1 MLCKLGQAAGL
12 LGRHH
17 SAQMPS
23 WRDDPHDR
31 HGVTAG
37 WASANQ
43 LPGNYVNLL
52 HAGTLPGPQ
61 FRLVKDAERA
71 ARKERLDGRMGARQR
86 DALVAALKKAPPP
99 EPTRSTRNDSVKDK
113 KIQALEMKVQ
123 ALEKCAKTRARAPL
137 VSRGRAGSRSRGRRD
152 EPAPVRHGGGADTAT
167 PAEALTSRR
176 ARRAAH
182 ATSVARPSGA
192 MRRGL
197 GCGRRW
203 LAGSGRKTG
212 YMPRTWHPR
221 PSVNCAAPPPSGL
234 LAVGVVNAAIPW
246 REVP

>member
-12 LGRHH
+12 LGKHH

-43 LPGNYVNLL
+43 LPGSYVNLL

-71 ARKERLDGRMGARQR
+71 AKKERQDGRMGARQR

-123 ALEKCAKTRARAPL
+123 ALEKGAKTRARAPS
-137 VSRGRAGSRSRGRRD
+137 VSRGRAGSRGRGRRD
-152 EPAPVRHGGGADTAT
+152 EPAPLRHGGGADTAT
-167 PAEALTSRR
+167 PAEALISRR
-176 ARRAAH
+176 ARRAARRPNLASTQSIALPTKAATELIGDH
-182 ATSVARPSGA
+182 ADIEVEPDQPLWVCQACTVEQ
-192 MRRGL
+192 
-197 GCGRRW
+197 
-203 LAGSGRKTG
+203 KF
-212 YMPRTWHPR
+212 
-221 PSVNCAAPPPSGL
+221 APKKQCPCCML
-234 LAVGVVNAAIPW
+234 
-246 REVP
+246 